1 MAGAIAGPIAGV
13 MTKPDRLPTAT
24 VIAQT
29 SAIAAVIAPPNA
41 KPASRAEHDRMAN
54 AIRALA
60 MDAVEQA
67 KSGHPGLP
75 MGAADIATVLFTR
88 FLKFD
93 PADPA
98 WPDRDRFVLS
108 AGHGSMLLYAL
119 LYLLGFKGVTIGEIK
134 RFRQLGSLTPGHPE
148 HGHTPGVET
157 TTGPLGQGLANA
169 VGMAIAERHLAAV
182 FGSDLVDHA
191 TFVLAS
197 DGDLMEGMS
206 QEAIA
211 LAGHLRLH
219 KLIVLY
225 DDNGISIDGSTALAD
240 SVDQVKR
247 FESAGWAASR
257 IDGHDPAAI
266 ARAIEAARQS
276 DRPSLVACRT
286 TIGFGAPN
294 KGGTEKSHGSPLGA
308 DEIAAARQRLG
319 WSSPAFE
326 IPADILSQ
334 WRTAG
339 ERNRPARLAWGERL
353 AALEPGRHAEF
364 LRRLSGDVAERLAAV
379 VGNLKQ
385 SLAQAPKA
393 IATRAAS
400 ELALDGLTA
409 ALPEMIGG
417 SADLTGSNN
426 TRAKTMKVLKA
437 PDYAGT
443 FIHYGVREHGMAAAM
458 NGMALHGGIIPYS
471 GTFLVFSD
479 YCRPA
484 IRLAALMSQRVIFV
498 MTHDSIGL
506 GEDGPT
512 HQPVEHLAALRAIPK
527 LKVFRPCDAV
537 ETVECWQL
545 ALQSQDG
552 PSVLALTR
560 QAVPQLRGSFD
571 ARNRCASGAY
581 ELIAADGGTGQISLF
596 ASGSELAVAVE
607 AHKLLA
613 ARDIRARVVSV
624 PCFELLF
631 ALPEAERQAVIGSAK
646 VNIAV
651 EAGIRQGWD
660 AIIGSAGTFVGMTGF
675 GASAPY
681 QDLYR
686 HFGLTAG
693 KVVEAA
699 LCKI

>member
-1 MAGAIAGPIAGV
+1 
-13 MTKPDRLPTAT
+13 
-24 VIAQT
+24 
-29 SAIAAVIAPPNA
+29 
-41 KPASRAEHDRMAN
+41 MAN

-75 MGAADIATVLFTR
+75 MGAADMATVLFSR

-108 AGHGSMLLYAL
+108 AGHGSMLIYAL
-119 LYLLGFKGVTIGEIK
+119 LHLLGYEKVTIGEIK

-148 HGHTPGVET
+148 YGRTPGVET

-169 VGMAIAERHLAAV
+169 VGMAIAERHLAAE
-182 FGSDLVDHA
+182 FGGNIVDHA
-191 TFVLAS
+191 TYVLAS
-197 DGDLMEGMS
+197 DGDLMEGVS

-211 LAGHLRLH
+211 LAGHLKLK
-219 KLIVLY
+219 KLIVLF
-225 DDNGISIDGSTALAD
+225 DDNGVSIDGPVALAD
-240 SVDQVKR
+240 SVDQVRR
-247 FESAGWAASR
+247 FEAAGWAATR

-266 ARAIEAARQS
+266 AAAIEAAKAS
-276 DRPSLVACRT
+276 ERPSLIACRT
-286 TIGFGAPN
+286 TIGFGAPT
-294 KGGTEKSHGSPLGA
+294 KAGTEKVHGAPLGA
-308 DEIAAARQRLG
+308 EEIAAARQKLG
-319 WSSPAFE
+319 WSAPAFE
-326 IPADILSQ
+326 IPPAILAQ
-334 WRTAG
+334 WRAVG
-339 ERNRPARLAWGERL
+339 ERGRPVRLAWEKRL
-353 AALEPGRHAEF
+353 AALEADKRGEF
-364 LRRLSGDVAERLAAV
+364 ERRTRGDLPREKLAAAICTV
-379 VGNLKQ
+379 KEK
-385 SLAQAPKA
+385 LAAAPKD

-400 ELALDGLTA
+400 EVALEALTA

-426 TRAKTMKVLKA
+426 TRPKAMKVMSTA
-437 PDYAGT
+437 DYSGR

-484 IRLAALMSQRVIFV
+484 IRLAALMDRRVIFV

-512 HQPVEHLAALRAIPK
+512 HQPVEHLAALRAVPN

-545 ALQSQDG
+545 ALESKDG

-560 QAVPQLRGSFD
+560 QAVPQLRQEFD
-571 ARNRCASGAY
+571 EKNRCAFGAY
-581 ELIAADGGTGQISLF
+581 ELSAADDNAAVVSLF
-596 ASGSELAVAVE
+596 ATGSEVAIAVA
-607 AHKLLA
+607 AKKILA
-613 ARDIRARVVSV
+613 ERRIPARVVSV

-631 ALPEAERQAVIGSAK
+631 AAPEAERAMIIGRAE
-646 VNIAV
+646 VNVAV

-660 AIIGSAGTFVGMTGF
+660 AIIGTEGIFVGMTGF
-675 GASAPY
+675 GASASY
-681 QDLYR
+681 KELYR
-686 HFGLTAG
+686 HFGITPEA
-693 KVVEAA
+693 VAQAA
-699 LCKI
+699 LRKLS